1 MPAGRTAPVPEIIPF
16 PVGQDLEIPE
26 QFPQG
31 AGGRGVNPRSEGILS
46 ALEDMLEHEITA
58 RTDRILQAGQE
69 KKSSGRPRRG
79 SLGE

>member
-1 MPAGRTAPVPEIIPF
+1 
-16 PVGQDLEIPE
+16 
-26 QFPQG
+26 
-31 AGGRGVNPRSEGILS
+31 VNPRSEGILS